1 MTDLA
6 KLNFQTVDRN
16 RTKDPALAR
25 RDKLVAGLRE
35 QKLVL
40 VAQLKGE
47 DHRVEKQ
54 RWMNNE
60 LGERA
65 LVKTLRRV
73 RPWFFE
79 QDGGWYVQCR
89 YGARILAV
97 DGENNAVFVNSLEQV
112 KTVLEV
118 FEAAAQKGDL
128 DEAIST
134 AVRRPLKSKPAP
146 ADAAKKA
153 RGTLRLASPPR

>member
-1 MTDLA
+1 MTELA
-6 KLNFQTVDRN
+6 KLNFKTVDRN

-25 RDKLVAGLRE
+25 RDKLVASLRE

-54 RWMNNE
+54 RRMNNE
-60 LGERA
+60 LGERV

-89 YGARILAV
+89 YGARVLAA

-128 DEAIST
+128 DEAISK
-134 AVRRPLKSKPAP
+134 AVQQPLKSKPAP
-146 ADAAKKA
+146 ANAAKKA
-153 RGTLRLASPPR
+153 RETLRLPSPTR